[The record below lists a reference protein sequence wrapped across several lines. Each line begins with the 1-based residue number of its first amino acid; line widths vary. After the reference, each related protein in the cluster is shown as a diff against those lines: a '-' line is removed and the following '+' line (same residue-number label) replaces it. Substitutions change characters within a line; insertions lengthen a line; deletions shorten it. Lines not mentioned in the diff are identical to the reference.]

1 MSTLLSSHR
10 IFFLS
15 IILSSACSVYSGVVS
30 DANSTI
36 DFPHDQAYINTN
48 QPTIVGTLR
57 DENGNPVINETVQ
70 ILIDGAA
77 VGTTTSDDNGI
88 YRLLLDP
95 GLADGQYELSVFCV
109 ESEAIIESNYF
120 TIDTTVP
127 SIDIT
132 YPQEGDVVTDT
143 IITIA
148 GTTEANAMVITFLD
162 DDAFGSICY
171 ADQYGNWSID
181 YEVNNGNHTIAAQA
195 TNIAG
200 NQSYLS
206 ETVQFAVNA

>member
-88 YRLLLDP
+88 YRSIPNPERTEKIRLEALTTSQETRSACATPSSAVSTSLWAPASSKPDAKPWSSFPPQTRGNVLDRPGSQRHPRPPLHLSQWPLRGLLGGPPP
-95 GLADGQYELSVFCV
+95 GYRRWTQLLCRTPGEKSALAKQC
-109 ESEAIIESNYF
+109 
-120 TIDTTVP
+120 
-127 SIDIT
+127 
-132 YPQEGDVVTDT
+132 
-143 IITIA
+143 
-148 GTTEANAMVITFLD
+148 
-162 DDAFGSICY
+162 
-171 ADQYGNWSID
+171 GNR
-181 YEVNNGNHTIAAQA
+181 V
-195 TNIAG
+195 
-200 NQSYLS
+200 
-206 ETVQFAVNA
+206 